1 MSPLK
6 LTDDELDQVFRAA
19 QPLLPRDR
27 DAFLRDVAE
36 RLARIP
42 IGPGSVYKACAEAQR
57 QFFDP
62 PDFSTG
68 CGVRAKYR

>member
-19 QPLLPRDR
+19 QPLAPADR
-27 DAFLRDVAE
+27 DQLR
-36 RLARIP
+36 
-42 IGPGSVYKACAEAQR
+42 ACHEAQR

-62 PDFSTG
+62 PDLG
-68 CGVRAKYR
+68 GPGVWAKYR